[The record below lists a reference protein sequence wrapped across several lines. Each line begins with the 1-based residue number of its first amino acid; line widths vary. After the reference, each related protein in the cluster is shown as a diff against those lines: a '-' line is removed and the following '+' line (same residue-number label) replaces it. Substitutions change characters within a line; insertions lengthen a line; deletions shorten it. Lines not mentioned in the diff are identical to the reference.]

1 MKVRPYL
8 RPWHGIAAAAVLA
21 AVAVLIS
28 YYWYWQPPGAAMLA
42 ALAPPSTRVAVHIDV
57 AALRRGGVLD
67 MLAGARAIEDSEY
80 ARFVRQTQFDYK
92 RDLEAVLLTF
102 GAEENFYFA
111 SGRFSWKSIRE
122 YLAAGGGACE
132 GHFCYTSA
140 SQPGRYLSLRLLSRN
155 LLAMA
160 VSADRR
166 AVLRLAEPGGTRRG
180 GKPPDPVWVELY
192 PTAFQHPEAFP
203 SGTQLFA
210 KALQGSEGV
219 TIGFDRD
226 GARFRA
232 RLKASCAGESE
243 AKILEA
249 QFERI
254 TDVLRKMIAARG
266 ERPNPRDLSGVLTA
280 GVFRREGR
288 QVIGEWPIERPFL
301 EALSGGDGQ

>member
-1 MKVRPYL
+1 MRQHL

-21 AVAVLIS
+21 GAAGLIF
-28 YYWYWQPPGAAMLA
+28 YYGYWRPPGGAELA
-42 ALAPPSTRVAVHIDV
+42 ALTPPSTRVALHIDV

-80 ARFVRQTQFDYK
+80 ARFVRQTQFDYR

-102 GAEENFYFA
+102 GAEENYYFA
-111 SGRFSWKSIRE
+111 SGRFRWTSIRD
-122 YLAAGGGACE
+122 YVTAGGGSCE
-132 GHFCYTSA
+132 DNFCYTSA
-140 SQPGRYLSLRLLSRN
+140 SQPGRYLSLRLLRRN

-166 AVLRLAEPGGTRRG
+166 AVLRVAEPGSARRTL
-180 GKPPDPVWVELY
+180 KPPDPVWVELY

-203 SGTQLFA
+203 TGTQLFA
-210 KALQGSEGV
+210 KALQNSEGV
-219 TIGFDRD
+219 TLGFDRD

-254 TDVLRKMIAARG
+254 TGVLRKMIAARG
-266 ERPNPRDLSGVLTA
+266 EQPNPRDLSGILTA
-280 GVFRREGR
+280 GVFRREGK

-301 EALSGGDGQ
+301 EALSGGDSQ